1 MVRIHP
7 DPPSSGREPIEA
19 RGPDVYQA
27 YTRAQATKSGE
38 ARGAVAQLGERLLC
52 KQEVVGSIPS
62 SSTNQHRGGAAARKQ
77 HLSVVDEVLG
87 HRHLPWANEDE
98 WR

>member
-62 SSTNQHRGGAAARKQ
+62 SSTNQHSAGGQAQ
-77 HLSVVDEVLG
+77 YLSVVDEVLG
-87 HRHLPWANEDE
+87 HRRLPWANEDE